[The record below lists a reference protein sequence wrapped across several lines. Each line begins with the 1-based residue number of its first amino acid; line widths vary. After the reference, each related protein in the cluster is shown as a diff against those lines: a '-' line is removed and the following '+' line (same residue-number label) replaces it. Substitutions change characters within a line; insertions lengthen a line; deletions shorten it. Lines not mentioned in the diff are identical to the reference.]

1 MLVAGGAG
9 GGPTGVLLQKDV
21 VALQHEGGGGGG
33 GGVAVLSLC
42 TEIIKALFIC
52 LQVRVRL
59 FSKLKGRKKT
69 AESQAGDCCRRHF

>member
-42 TEIIKALFIC
+42 TEIKALFIC
-52 LQVRVRL
+52 LLVRVRL